1 MVNVAGMLKPCLAFG
16 VGVHSAPKG
25 AVAPTQEG
33 VLRFDMVGVE
43 VCRIQPLLGLRV
55 FAMGRFVLRPFAS
68 GLAPG
73 APWCLRTCS
82 RSSEQQRQ
90 ECQVDELQAGI
101 EPALAVL
108 R

>member
-1 MVNVAGMLKPCLAFG
+1 MSR
-16 VGVHSAPKG
+16 HPKNL
-25 AVAPTQEG
+25 
-33 VLRFDMVGVE
+33 LR
-43 VCRIQPLLGLRV
+43 PLLEEERQQLI
-55 FAMGRFVLRPFAS
+55 
-68 GLAPG
+68 
-73 APWCLRTCS
+73 CLRTCS